1 MTTEPRHLRR
11 PVPRPADRS
20 LVTRRRRRVDPPT
33 VHIAPVMPA
42 WKISRRH
49 AWVLGLIGI
58 VLAVL
63 FVEPVRNLFLLAAI
77 IAVAT
82 LAELLSAL
90 GDGVV
95 WVGDDLIHPVL
106 TEVFSWF

>member
-20 LVTRRRRRVDPPT
+20 LVPRRHRRVEPPT

-58 VLAVL
+58 AFAVL
-63 FVEPVRNLFLLAAI
+63 FVEPVRNVFLLALVIGA
-77 IAVAT
+77 AA
-82 LAELLSAL
+82 LAELLSLL

-95 WVGDDLIHPVL
+95 WIGDSVIHPVL